1 VSGPST
7 SDRPAY
13 VDQLAATVEE
23 IGRLQWTLGQ
33 VVTLADDARGLSTEQ
48 LRDRLATLARLSLTD
63 RGRARYA
70 QLSPSDETRGTLDRR

>member
-1 VSGPST
+1 VIGPST

-33 VVTLADDARGLSTEQ
+33 VVTPTDDARAVH
-48 LRDRLATLARLSLTD
+48 RAATGPAGHAGTD
-63 RGRARYA
+63 RPRAGSVRA
-70 QLSPSDETRGTLDRR
+70 AVTER